1 MGMMLNL
8 LKKMD
13 PEELFKIKTKAN
25 EIIANMAYENAKDT
39 DNLLVTV
46 GDQRST

>member
-25 EIIANMAYENAKDT
+25 EIIANMDIKRYTKCLN
-39 DNLLVTV
+39 
-46 GDQRST
+46 SI

>member
-1 MGMMLNL
+1 MLNL

-25 EIIANMAYENAKDT
+25 EIIANMDSLNAI
-39 DNLLVTV
+39 
-46 GDQRST
+46 QRVLKFNMS

>member
-25 EIIANMAYENAKDT
+25 EIIANIFVLNHKGA
-39 DNLLVTV
+39 
-46 GDQRST
+46 

>member
-25 EIIANMAYENAKDT
+25 EIIANMDSY
-39 DNLLVTV
+39 
-46 GDQRST
+46 

>member
-1 MGMMLNL
+1 MMLNL

-25 EIIANMAYENAKDT
+25 EIIANMDSYKRYTKRVLNSIWVKHRF
-39 DNLLVTV
+39 
-46 GDQRST
+46 Q